1 MQQLVGTI
9 QVACDERIGMN
20 ILQVTNAQCAPM
32 SANDNTG
39 INRVVSALSNY
50 YANSLHYTCFH
61 AYFQENPRG
70 QLEAFTKGIKLT
82 IPVQEQ
88 EFKDFLM
95 ANQIE
100 IMVMNM
106 SVVAYIRQ
114 IPLLNRIAHE
124 CGVKTV
130 YSIHFMPGFEACS
143 YVDSSLLYYNLVRHT
158 NIVDTLRKWV
168 ITETRPLVARWIQ
181 RMVQDNYSLPLESCD
196 KVVVLAKPY
205 IQRYLTMACSEQEDK
220 LEAIHNPMPFVS
232 YMDTA
237 ELCSKTKEVLIVGRL
252 YEPTK
257 RLSYALRVWKMIEQN
272 ASLKDW
278 KLTIIGEGAS
288 EGYYK
293 WLAKRYG
300 LKQVNFVG
308 RQNPEEYYKRAS
320 ILLSTSAHEGWP
332 MVLVECMPQG
342 VVPCVLASYESASEI
357 IDHQINGIVTQD
369 NNLQA
374 FYSDLKDMMLND
386 TKRIKMAAAAIEKSK
401 YFEMESVG
409 SRWQQLFLSLQA
421 R

>member
-1 MQQLVGTI
+1 
-9 QVACDERIGMN
+9 MN
-20 ILQVTNAQCAPM
+20 LLQVTNAQCAPM

-50 YANSLHYTCFH
+50 YANSLQYKCYH

-70 QLEAFTKGIKLT
+70 QLESFTEGMKLT
-82 IPVQEQ
+82 IPIKEQ
-88 EFKDFLM
+88 ELRDFLVK
-95 ANQIE
+95 NKIDV
-100 IMVMNM
+100 MVMNM
-106 SVVAYIRQ
+106 SVVAYVRQ
-114 IPLLNRIAHE
+114 IPVLNRIAHE

-130 YSIHFMPGFEACS
+130 YCLHFMPGYEACS
-143 YVDSSLLYYNLVRHT
+143 YVDSSLLYFNLKHRT

-168 ITETRPLVARWIQ
+168 ITQTRPLAAIPIRK
-181 RMVQDNYSLPLESCD
+181 MVRENYSLPLESCD
-196 KVVVLAKPY
+196 RVVVLAKPY
-205 IQRYLTMACSEQEDK
+205 IQRYLSMAGSQQEDK
-220 LEAIHNPMPFVS
+220 MVAIHNPMPFVS
-232 YMDTA
+232 YMDVA
-237 ELCSKTKEVLIVGRL
+237 ELSSKTKEVLIVGRL

-257 RLSYALRVWKMIEQN
+257 RLSYALRVWQMIERN
-272 ASLKDW
+272 PALKDW

-293 WLAKRYG
+293 WLAQRYG
-300 LKQVNFVG
+300 LKTVNFAG
-308 RQNPEEYYKRAS
+308 RQNPSEYYERAS

-357 IDHQINGIVTQD
+357 IDDKKNGIVAPD
-369 NNLQA
+369 NNLHT
-374 FYSDLKDMMLND
+374 FYTELKDLMLND
-386 TKRIKMAAAAIEKSK
+386 TKRREMAAAAIEKSK

-409 SRWQQLFLSLQA
+409 SRWQQLFISLQA

>member
-1 MQQLVGTI
+1 
-9 QVACDERIGMN
+9 MN
-20 ILQVTNAQCAPM
+20 ILQITNAQCAPM

-39 INRVVSALSNY
+39 INRVVSALSTY
-50 YANSLHYTCFH
+50 YANSLHHTCFH

-70 QLEAFTKGIKLT
+70 QLESFTKGMKLT
-82 IPVQEQ
+82 IPIQEQ
-88 EFKDFLM
+88 EFRTFLM
-95 ANQIE
+95 ANRID

-106 SVVAYIRQ
+106 SVLAYVRQ
-114 IPLLNRIAHE
+114 IPNLSRIAHE
-124 CGVKTV
+124 CGVKTI
-130 YSIHFMPGFEACS
+130 YCIHFMPGFEACS
-143 YVDSSLLYYNLVRHT
+143 YADSTLLYYNLMQRR
-158 NIVDTLRKWV
+158 NIIDTLRKWV
-168 ITETRPLVARWIQ
+168 ITETRPLVSRWI
-181 RMVQDNYSLPLESCD
+181 RKMVRANYSLPLESCD

-205 IQRYLTMACSEQEDK
+205 IQRYLSMAGSQQEDK
-220 LEAIHNPMPFVS
+220 MVAIHNPMPFVS
-232 YMDTA
+232 YMDAA

-293 WLAKRYG
+293 WLAQRLG
-300 LKQVNFVG
+300 LKHVNFAG

-342 VVPCVLASYESASEI
+342 VVPCVLATYESANEI
-357 IDHQINGIVTQD
+357 IDHQKNGIVTHD
-369 NNLQA
+369 NNLHT
-374 FYSDLKDMMLND
+374 FYTDLKELMLND
-386 TKRIKMAAAAIEKSK
+386 AKRRKMATAAIEKSK